1 MINLSEDQTEF
12 LEKEFGITIQQIEI
26 MGKKE
31 WVAVKEKCFDTV
43 LDELLDEDG
52 HYNQANEDSERC
64 SLAES
69 ILDVKFRDLRS

>member
-12 LEKEFGITIQQIEI
+12 LEKEFGITIQQ
-26 MGKKE
+26 KE